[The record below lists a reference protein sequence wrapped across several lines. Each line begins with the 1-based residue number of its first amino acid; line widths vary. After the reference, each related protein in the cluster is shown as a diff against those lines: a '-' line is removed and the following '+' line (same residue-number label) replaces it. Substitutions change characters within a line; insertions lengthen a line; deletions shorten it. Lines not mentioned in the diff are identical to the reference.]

1 MRLRDVRITTDR
13 LRVPA
18 PVSFDD
24 VEISG
29 ATARLYVD
37 VELRR
42 YDGERLMRRTL
53 AAQTVPTGR
62 AVRLARHDWSKLAR
76 GKVDSTVT

>member
-1 MRLRDVRITTDR
+1 
-13 LRVPA
+13 
-18 PVSFDD
+18 
-24 VEISG
+24 
-29 ATARLYVD
+29 
-37 VELRR
+37 
-42 YDGERLMRRTL
+42 MRRTL